1 MTSEEYQKRLK
12 RAKDETFVIA
22 RTDNGF
28 RIHSPENGGR
38 IYHVTGNPEEPEC
51 SCPDFQHHADDP
63 EWRCKHVLAVL
74 HRKASDEET
83 PNPSPAEETS
93 TSRLTLKRSVSPDGK
108 IDALSVE
115 VSLPVNGDSAEATE
129 SRARNVLALQDAITT
144 GFLKRNGNGSSNRSG
159 QPAQPSTNGEPV
171 PATILSV
178 GGMNGKWGRRLFLT
192 FEVNGRNL
200 RLYGTEAQL
209 AKRIREAGYP
219 DLAERV
225 AEGLSLNVPCRVTT
239 KPGKNPKYVDVAQV
253 LPPATAPS
261 GASW

>member
-12 RAKDETFVIA
+12 RAKNETFVIA

-28 RIHSPENGGR
+28 QIHSPANGGR
-38 IYHVTGNPEEPEC
+38 VYHVTGNPDEPEC

-74 HRKASDEET
+74 NRKNGSEET
-83 PNPSPAEETS
+83 LSEAPTEEES
-93 TSRLTLKRSVSPDGK
+93 SRLTLKRSVSPDGR

-115 VSLPVNGDSAEATE
+115 VSLPVNSDSAEATE
-129 SRARNVLALQDAITT
+129 ARARNVLALQDAIAT
-144 GFLKRNGNGSSNRSG
+144 GFLKRNGNGSGKPSG
-159 QPAQPSTNGEPV
+159 QPTHRPTNGEPV

-178 GGMNGKWGRRLFLT
+178 GGMEGKWGRRLFLT

-209 AKRIREAGYP
+209 AERIQEAGYR

-225 AEGLSLNVPCRVTT
+225 GEGLSLNVPCRVTT
-239 KPGKNPKYVDVAQV
+239 KLGKNPKYVDVATV

-261 GASW
+261 GATW